1 MEEMGTYIKGVKM
14 IIIMLFGFG
23 IGLEA
28 ISNDKIH
35 FGVYTPTAEYG
46 YVINNRVEIYLDT
59 ILEKPSC
66 QQFN

>member
-1 MEEMGTYIKGVKM
+1 M
-14 IIIMLFGFG
+14 IIMLFGFG

-46 YVINNRVEIYLDT
+46 YVINNRAEIYLDT

-66 QQFN
+66 QQSN